1 MLRMNIK
8 TPLKRFVMRERFFV
22 HGSKEYSLQDIE
34 SSKKEAPYGKSRGAS
49 FLLK

>member
-1 MLRMNIK
+1 VFETSFLQSARP
-8 TPLKRFVMRERFFV
+8 T
-22 HGSKEYSLQDIE
+22 LQDIE